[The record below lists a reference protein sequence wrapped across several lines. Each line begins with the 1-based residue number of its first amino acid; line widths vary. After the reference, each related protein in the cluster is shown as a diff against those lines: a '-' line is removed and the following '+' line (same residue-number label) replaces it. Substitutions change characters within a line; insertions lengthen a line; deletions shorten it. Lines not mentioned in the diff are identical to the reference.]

1 MTTTINHLE
10 HSRLRLQANL
20 DEQKTSADRNK
31 LGQFATPTALARDIL
46 TYGVSLLDPSDK
58 INFLDPAIGTGSF
71 YSALQEVCP
80 NWRVANATG
89 FEIDPHYG
97 LPAAKLW
104 RNTKLNYALADFTRQ
119 SPDPHYNLI
128 ICNPPYVRHHHL
140 STNDKKRL
148 QHKTYLAA
156 DLKLS
161 GLAGLYCYFMGLSHA
176 WMAENAVAGWLIP
189 SEFMDVNYGSALKQY
204 LLDKVTLLHIHR
216 FNPND
221 VQFAD
226 ALVSSAIVWL
236 KNTPPTKT
244 SKPKQSIKFT
254 YGGSL
259 ARPEVSRSIPTAV
272 LRDEMKWTR
281 FPLEETRTVSD
292 APLLGD
298 FFKIKRGIATGANQ
312 FFILNEADARRKQL
326 PPSTLRPILPSPRY
340 VPDDVIEADGDGN
353 PILDRRL
360 FLLDTHIGECQIK
373 RDHPSLWAYLE
384 QGRAEGIH
392 EGYICRHRP
401 LWYMQDVRPPA
412 PIVCTYL
419 GRGSKD
425 NPRPFRFIRN
435 RSCATVANVYLAMYP
450 TGALQRAAKSDPGLI
465 DRLWQLLNQLDVASI
480 IGEAR
485 VYGGGLHKLEP
496 SELAKVP
503 LPRAQDVLPNHVV
516 VPSTDPCLFS

>member
-1 MTTTINHLE
+1 
-10 HSRLRLQANL
+10 
-20 DEQKTSADRNK
+20 
-31 LGQFATPTALARDIL
+31 
-46 TYGVSLLDPSDK
+46 
-58 INFLDPAIGTGSF
+58 
-71 YSALQEVCP
+71 
-80 NWRVANATG
+80 
-89 FEIDPHYG
+89 
-97 LPAAKLW
+97 
-104 RNTKLNYALADFTRQ
+104 
-119 SPDPHYNLI
+119 
-128 ICNPPYVRHHHL
+128 
-140 STNDKKRL
+140 
-148 QHKTYLAA
+148 
-156 DLKLS
+156 
-161 GLAGLYCYFMGLSHA
+161 
-176 WMAENAVAGWLIP
+176 
-189 SEFMDVNYGSALKQY
+189 
-204 LLDKVTLLHIHR
+204 
-216 FNPND
+216 
-221 VQFAD
+221 
-226 ALVSSAIVWL
+226 L

>member
-1 MTTTINHLE
+1 MTTAIDNLE
-10 HSRLRLQANL
+10 RSRLRIQANL
-20 DEQKTSADRNK
+20 DQQKSSSERNK

-46 TYGVSLLDPSDK
+46 TYGVSLLNPADK

-80 NWRVANATG
+80 NGRVAKATG

-119 SPDPHYNLI
+119 SGEPNYNLI

-140 STNDKKRL
+140 SSEYKERL
-148 QHKTYLAA
+148 QHQTYQAA

-161 GLAGLYCYFMGLSHA
+161 GLAGLYCYFMGLAHA
-176 WMAENAVAGWLIP
+176 WMARNAVAGWLIP
-189 SEFMDVNYGSALKQY
+189 SEFMDVNYGAALKQY

-216 FNPND
+216 FDPND

-226 ALVSSAIVWL
+226 ALVSSAIVWFR
-236 KNTPPTKT
+236 NTPPPKT
-244 SKPKQSIKFT
+244 SKLKQSIKFT

-259 ARPEVSRSIPTAV
+259 ESPEVSRSIPAAV

-281 FPLEETRTVSD
+281 FPLEETRVVSD
-292 APLLGD
+292 APNLGD
-298 FFKIKRGIATGANQ
+298 IFKIKRGIATGANK
-312 FFILNEADARRKQL
+312 FFILSEADVHRKEI
-326 PPSTLRPILPSPRY
+326 PPCAVRPILPSPRY
-340 VPDDVIEADGDGN
+340 ISEDVIESDEQGN

-360 FLLDTHIGECQIK
+360 FLLDTRMSEAQIK
-373 RDHPSLWAYLE
+373 REHPSLWAYLE
-384 QGRAEGIH
+384 QGRADGVH

-401 LWYMQDVRPPA
+401 LWYSQDQRPPA

-419 GRGSKD
+419 GRGSKES
-425 NPRPFRFIRN
+425 PRPFRFIRN

-450 TGALQRAAKSDPGLI
+450 TLSLQREVQSDPKLME
-465 DRLWQLLNQLDVASI
+465 RLWKMLNQLDIASI
-480 IGEAR
+480 LGEAR
-485 VYGGGLHKLEP
+485 IYGGGLHKLEP
-496 SELAKVP
+496 SELARVP
-503 LPRAQDVLPNHVV
+503 LTHSRKVLPDRLTATVREQ
-516 VPSTDPCLFS
+516 CLF